1 LVCAF
6 FFDFIAID
14 QFYKILFE
22 FYSQI
27 GKHRK
32 HPGGRGNAGGAHH
45 HRINFDK

>member
-1 LVCAF
+1 MF
-6 FFDFIAID
+6 FF
-14 QFYKILFE
+14 K
-22 FYSQI
+22 